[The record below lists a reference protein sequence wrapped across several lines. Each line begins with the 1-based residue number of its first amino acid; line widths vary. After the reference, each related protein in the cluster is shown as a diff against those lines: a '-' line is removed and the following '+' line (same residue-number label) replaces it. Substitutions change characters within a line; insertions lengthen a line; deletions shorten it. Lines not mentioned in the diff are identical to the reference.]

1 MDDII
6 KIAKS
11 LETSSILTD
20 GAAEKVQQE
29 IRRQEGWF
37 LGAMMALMVASFI
50 APMASLLIQ
59 PVVSS
64 LINAISGKRV
74 MRAKKNTRLESYFI
88 SITFNDESY
97 VWKKNHKGRKST

>member
-1 MDDII
+1 M
-6 KIAKS
+6 K
-11 LETSSILTD
+11 
-20 GAAEKVQQE
+20 
-29 IRRQEGWF
+29 
-37 LGAMMALMVASFI
+37 ALIVASFI

-97 VWKKNHKGRKST
+97 VWKKSHNGRKST